1 MQVLRESIAN
11 KSLGVTTSM
20 LRGHEGPLIPAER
33 LQGALR
39 ALTQPITETE
49 GNMPP
54 GNYIVFAARN
64 KAASI
69 PCSPRKRGPPEAD
82 PKGRGVSA
90 SRRSGASSASHLH
103 RCVCMYVCMCVCTSK
118 GRGVSAS
125 RRSGASST
133 SHLHRCVCMY
143 VCTCVCERKSFFGLA
158 WIRRRLHVSLCM
170 HLCVCGP

>member
-1 MQVLRESIAN
+1 MCVNACKCMCICIYMHVYVYGTHTYSHTHTNTQVLRESIAN

-103 RCVCMYVCMCVCTSK
+103 RCVCMLVC
-118 GRGVSAS
+118 VSA
-125 RRSGASST
+125 RY
-133 SHLHRCVCMY
+133 LHRCVCML
-143 VCTCVCERKSFFGLA
+143 VCVVCVC
-158 WIRRRLHVSLCM
+158 VCM
-170 HLCVCGP
+170 